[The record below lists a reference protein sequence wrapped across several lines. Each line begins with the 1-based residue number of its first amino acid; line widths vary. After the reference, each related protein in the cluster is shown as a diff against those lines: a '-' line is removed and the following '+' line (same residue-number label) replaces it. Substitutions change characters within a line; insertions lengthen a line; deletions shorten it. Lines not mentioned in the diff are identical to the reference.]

1 MRKSNNMHTQVLRL
15 LVREILKEDIVPT
28 SPTVNIGNVSQ
39 SFVGVTTPNLTAML
53 AAGAFASGYPY
64 LNEYLASDCI
74 IAQPLYPLMKTEA
87 EYQKYNVGKAASGSA
102 GAGSLLSGYITA
114 LNEETGYLYNDTSN
128 IPQYELVLA
137 NMKNNPPP
145 WPAGTEQWLSLD
157 TRQRA
162 DTAYWLALMLKRTC
176 ASGVGATQ
184 PDQTEIDRIKD
195 MLGDKIQTRSV
206 YLKFVKDFVQSTHDT
221 FTKVLKTHQDGFKT
235 NLSDQDVKN
244 ANVAAAKA
252 LTGEAV
258 KFKAALAAIK

>member
-1 MRKSNNMHTQVLRL
+1 MHTQVLRL

-53 AAGAFASGYPY
+53 AAGAFAAGYPY

-74 IAQPLYPLMKTEA
+74 ISQPLYPLMKTEA
-87 EYQKYNVGKAASGSA
+87 EYQKYNVGKAASTSP
-102 GAGSLLSGYITA
+102 GALLTGYNTA
-114 LNEETGYLYNDTSN
+114 LNEETGYLYSDSSST
-128 IPQYELVLA
+128 PQYDLVVV
-137 NMKNNPPP
+137 NMKNAPT
-145 WPAGTEQWLSLD
+145 WPAGTEPWLSLGTANRD
-157 TRQRA
+157 

-176 ASGVGATQ
+176 ASGVGAKQ

-195 MLGDKIQTRSV
+195 MLGDKIQTRTA

-221 FTKVLKTHQDGFKT
+221 FTKVLKTHQDGFKP
-235 NLSDQDVKN
+235 NLSD
-244 ANVAAAKA
+244 ANVKSANAAAAKA
-252 LTGEAV
+252 LSGEAV

>member
-1 MRKSNNMHTQVLRL
+1 MHTQVLRL

-64 LNEYLASDCI
+64 LSEYLATDCI
-74 IAQPLYPLMKTEA
+74 IAQPLYPLMQTEA
-87 EYQKYNVGKAASGSA
+87 EYQKYSVGKAASA
-102 GAGSLLSGYITA
+102 AAPGSLLSRYNTV
-114 LNEETGYLYNDTSN
+114 LTEESGYLYNDATN
-128 IPQYELVLA
+128 TPQYDLVVA
-137 NMKNNPPP
+137 NMKNVPT
-145 WPAGTEQWLSLD
+145 WPAGTEPWLSLGTNYRD
-157 TRQRA
+157 

-184 PDQTEIDRIKD
+184 LDQNEIDRIKT
-195 MLGDKIQTRSV
+195 MLEDKIQTRTA

-221 FTKVLKTHQDGFKT
+221 FTKVLKTHQDGFKP
-235 NLSDQDVKN
+235 NLSD
-244 ANVAAAKA
+244 ANVKSANTAATKA
-252 LTGEAV
+252 LTDEAV